1 MCVLNTETQE
11 ANRSVELEFEERDG
25 SMERKA
31 CTCINFKTRRDI
43 SRLMIKDG
51 GSDGGRPTMARREV
65 TVNRV

>member
-31 CTCINFKTRRDI
+31 
-43 SRLMIKDG
+43 SRTVLHDG
-51 GSDGGRPTMARREV
+51 EELRTLHNTAVPYPALQ
-65 TVNRV
+65 